1 MDTGHELEDAS
12 VVGKKVEYFVQR
24 QFGAHW
30 GNYTSEPDAATA
42 FERCDK
48 FAKETPEAHY
58 RVISRITTDRV
69 VTRLPIVGKEHIRKA
84 TLYARV

>member
-1 MDTGHELEDAS
+1 MSDEHELADAS
-12 VVGKKVEYFVQR
+12 VVRQKVEYFVQR

-30 GNYTSEPDAATA
+30 GDYSFEPDAATA

-58 RVISRITTDRV
+58 RVISRITTDRI
-69 VTRLPIVGKEHIRKA
+69 VTRLPIVGKE
-84 TLYARV
+84 